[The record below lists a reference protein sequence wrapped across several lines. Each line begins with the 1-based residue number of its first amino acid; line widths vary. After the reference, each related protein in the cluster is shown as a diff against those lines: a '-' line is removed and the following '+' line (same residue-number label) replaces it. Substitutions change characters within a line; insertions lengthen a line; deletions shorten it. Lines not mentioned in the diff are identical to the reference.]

1 MKRLAIII
9 PAYKATFLPAAL
21 DSIAAQT
28 CKDFTLYVGD
38 DCSPEPI
45 GDIVEK
51 YRNQIDLVYQWFD
64 TNLGGKDLVAQWE
77 RCIAMSQE
85 EPYIWLFSDDD
96 VMEPNCVEQL
106 LKTIDATQGIYDLYH
121 FDVKEIN
128 EKGEVTKALPEYPQ
142 VLSAY
147 DFYKG
152 KTSFRY
158 RSYVVE
164 NVFSRRAYNQA
175 GGFKNFDLAWGSDV
189 ATWCIFCGSKGMKK
203 VEGAKVHWRRSGQ
216 NITPDTSR
224 EVAERKVTAEVAFL
238 EWSHG
243 YFKKELDILLTNTH
257 WFKRVV
263 SRYRSLISRECM
275 VEASQLFYAS
285 HGCSSERKKINLSY
299 IISLLVNWPLYI
311 ALKLEAGVKKD
322 QYAQMW
328 YEDVANFPNQNF
340 FGLLAKRPYYRAV
353 LFYRLRLIG
362 SVLKRFYPT
371 YRNFHLPSYKKT
383 PIGPGIYLD
392 HPIDTLLGPVS
403 IGHHFK
409 TKQLVTIGN
418 NRGGN
423 PTIGDNV
430 FIGVGAV
437 VCGPIKIGDNVQ
449 IGANAVVMKDV
460 PPNCTV
466 IGNPAIIIRKD
477 GVRVNIPL

>member
-21 DSIAAQT
+21 DSIVAQT

-45 GDIVEK
+45 GSIVEQ
-51 YRNQIDLVYQWFD
+51 YRNKIDLIYQRFD

-77 RCIAMSQE
+77 RCIAMSKS

-96 VMEPNCVEQL
+96 VMESNCVEQL
-106 LKTIDATQGIYDLYH
+106 LKTIDTTQDSYDLFH
-121 FDVKEIN
+121 FDVKEID
-128 EKGEVTKALPEYPQ
+128 EEGTVTRTLPEYPQ

-147 DFYKG
+147 DYYKG
-152 KTSFRY
+152 KTSGLY

-224 EVAERKVTAEVAFL
+224 EVAERKVTAEIAFL
-238 EWSHG
+238 EWSYG
-243 YFKKELDILLTNTH
+243 FFKQEMDILVTNTH

-263 SRYRSLISRECM
+263 SRYRSVAGRECI
-275 VEASQLFYAS
+275 EKASQLFYAS
-285 HGCSSERKKINLSY
+285 HGCSRESKTINLSY

-311 ALKLEAGVKKD
+311 VLQLKTGLMKD
-322 QYAQMW
+322 QYAEMW

-371 YRNFHLPSYKKT
+371 YRNFQLPSYKKT

-392 HPIDTLLGPVS
+392 HPYATIMAAVS
-403 IGHHFK
+403 YGRGFK

-460 PPNCTV
+460 PSNCTV

>member
-1 MKRLAIII
+1 
-9 PAYKATFLPAAL
+9 
-21 DSIAAQT
+21 
-28 CKDFTLYVGD
+28 
-38 DCSPEPI
+38 
-45 GDIVEK
+45 
-51 YRNQIDLVYQWFD
+51 
-64 TNLGGKDLVAQWE
+64 
-77 RCIAMSQE
+77 
-85 EPYIWLFSDDD
+85 
-96 VMEPNCVEQL
+96 VEQL
-106 LKTIDATQGIYDLYH
+106 LKTIGSTEGRYDLYH
-121 FDVKEIN
+121 FDVREIN
-128 EKGEVTKALPEYPQ
+128 EEGSEVKALPEYPH

-147 DFYKG
+147 DYYKG
-152 KTSFRY
+152 KTTGRY

-164 NVFSRRAYNQA
+164 NVFSRKIYEQA

-189 ATWCIFCGSKGMKK
+189 ATWCIFCNSKGMKK
-203 VEGAKVHWRRSGQ
+203 VDGAKIGWRRSSQ
-216 NITPDTSR
+216 NITPDSTGD
-224 EVAERKVTAEVAFL
+224 VAERKVMAEVAFL

-263 SRYRSLISRECM
+263 SRYRSVAGRECI
-275 VEASQLFYAS
+275 EKATQLFYAS
-285 HGCSSERKKINLSY
+285 HGCSRESKTINLSY
-299 IISLLVNWPLYI
+299 IISLLINWPLYL
-311 ALKLEAGVKKD
+311 ALKLKVELMKD

-371 YRNFHLPSYKKT
+371 YRNFQLPSYKKT

-392 HPIDTLLGPVS
+392 HPYDTIMAAVS
-403 IGHHFK
+403 VGRNFK
-409 TKQLVTIGN
+409 TKHLVTVGN
-418 NRGGN
+418 NRGGL

-430 FIGVGAV
+430 FIGAGAV

-460 PPNCTV
+460 PSNCTV
-466 IGNPAIIIRKD
+466 IGNPAFIVRKD
-477 GVRVNIPL
+477 GQKVNIPL